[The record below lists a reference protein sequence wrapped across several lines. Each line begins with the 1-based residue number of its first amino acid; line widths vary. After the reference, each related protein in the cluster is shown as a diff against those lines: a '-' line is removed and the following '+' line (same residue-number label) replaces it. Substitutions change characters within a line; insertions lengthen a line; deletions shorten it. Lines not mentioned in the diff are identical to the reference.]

1 MAFSQGDT
9 GLSHLP
15 LCFEWILVVKVETV
29 QGSQVYLQWIGTL
42 GSFGILARRLE
53 FLSRF
58 KLRPPPLEVR
68 QEHRDSSP
76 DEGWKGTL
84 ISR

>member
-15 LCFEWILVVKVETV
+15 LCFEWILVVTVETV

-42 GSFGILARRLE
+42 GSFGILVRRLE

-58 KLRPPPLEVR
+58 KLRPPLEVR
-68 QEHRDSSP
+68 REHRDSSP
-76 DEGWKGTL
+76 DEGGKGTL

>member
-15 LCFEWILVVKVETV
+15 LCFEWILVVTVETV
-29 QGSQVYLQWIGTL
+29 QGSQVYLEWIGTS
-42 GSFGILARRLE
+42 GSFGIVALPLE
-53 FLSRF
+53 FLSSL
-58 KLRPPPLEVR
+58 KLRPSPLEVR
-68 QEHRDSSP
+68 WEHRDSFL
-76 DEGWKGTL
+76 EEARKWTL